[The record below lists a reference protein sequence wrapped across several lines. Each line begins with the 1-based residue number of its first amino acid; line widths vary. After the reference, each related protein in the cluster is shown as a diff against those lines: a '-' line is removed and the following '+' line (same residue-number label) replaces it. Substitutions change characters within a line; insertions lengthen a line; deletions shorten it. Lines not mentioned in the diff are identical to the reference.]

1 MDEAVFFN
9 PGDAIANDYDYA
21 AARRS
26 AQIFKAQ
33 DVADKGLVIVQD
45 QSGKF
50 SVFYEAAAV
59 DAAAGKKPASQYTI
73 MAHI

>member
-26 AQIFKAQ
+26 AQIYKDAHVADEGLVVAQ
-33 DVADKGLVIVQD
+33 DAD
-45 QSGKF
+45 GKF
-50 SVFYEAAAV
+50 SVFYEAAAGDKV
-59 DAAAGKKPASQYTI
+59 GGDQYTI
-73 MAHI
+73 LAHL